1 MPIWLAVLLLTVVFA
16 VLSAWISRRLLDAQ
30 IGWGRALVTSAVVFL
45 GSLPVTVWVFEQADV
60 VDGDRVVVDS
70 PIVLAFVALVLGWMF
85 AVVVI
90 ILVTLEFLWPSR
102 PFGNPVTIVREAFR
116 RRDRARRYAQIVA
129 IASRH
134 GLGMYRGRS
143 DAAREALPQA
153 LVAALA
159 EAGVTFVKLGQVL
172 STREDVLPRDLIE
185 ALSTLQM
192 DSTPIPWHEAE
203 AAIRAELGRPI
214 AEVFAEIDPEP
225 MAAASVAQVHAA
237 TLVSGERVVVKIQRP
252 SARAQVTT
260 DLDILERLARDA
272 ERRTAWAADYGAV
285 ALVAEFSRALTE
297 ELDYRVEV
305 ANAEMLRGAI
315 AKTHAMPL
323 RVPQVFRDLCTH
335 RMIVQERIEGVP
347 FGKVPE
353 GGLEPG
359 AARALADGVL
369 DAVFEQIAVRGVFHA
384 DLHPGNLILCDESA
398 GDKGEVALIDFGAV
412 GVLEASMRRLL
423 VPLLTAMEADDD
435 QAATDIVLLLC
446 EPDPAGVDQASLQ
459 RDVGA
464 IITRVRNAPAGEDVF
479 RLLLDTLRHHR
490 LAMPPSLLLVFRT
503 LGSLEGSLR
512 RIVPGYDMVGQA
524 LTRAPH
530 FARSMLSLRTAA
542 LSAQTQLAVA
552 LEQVR
557 RAPRRLEN
565 ISRALE
571 QGTFSVRLRSFEGA
585 GERRWIEGMLGQ
597 VTSTLVGVT
606 LLATGIALAISS
618 GGPQLTEDVPLFP
631 FLGSVVGLGGL
642 LLLVRSLRA
651 ALRRRDGAG

>member
-1 MPIWLAVLLLTVVFA
+1 MPIWLAVLLLTVAFA
-16 VLSAWISRRLLDAQ
+16 AVSAWISRRLLDAQ
-30 IGWGRALVTSAVVFL
+30 IGWIRALVTATVVFL
-45 GSLPVTVWVFEQADV
+45 GSLPLTVWVFEQADII
-60 VDGDRVVVDS
+60 DGDRVVVES

-90 ILVTLEFLWPSR
+90 VLVTLEFLWPSR
-102 PFGNPVTIVREAFR
+102 PLGNPVTIVRDAFR

-143 DAAREALPQA
+143 DAARDALPQA
-153 LVAALA
+153 LVSALA

-192 DSTPIPWHEAE
+192 DSTPIPWPEAE

-214 AEVFAEIDPEP
+214 AEVFAAIETEP

-260 DLDILERLARDA
+260 DLDILERLAWDA

-285 ALVAEFSRALTE
+285 ALVTEFSRALTE

-305 ANAEMLRGAI
+305 ANTEMLRGAI
-315 AKTHAMPL
+315 AKTHAMSL
-323 RVPQVFRDLCTH
+323 RVPGVFTELCTQQ
-335 RMIVQERIEGVP
+335 MIVQERIEGVP
-347 FGKVPE
+347 FGKLPP
-353 GGLEPG
+353 GALEPT
-359 AARALADGVL
+359 AARALVDGVL

-384 DLHPGNLILCDESA
+384 DLHPGNLILCD
-398 GDKGEVALIDFGAV
+398 DGEVALIDFGAV
-412 GVLEASMRRLL
+412 GLLEASMRRLL
-423 VPLLTAMEADDD
+423 VPLLTAIAADDD

-446 EPDPAGVDQASLQ
+446 EPDPAGVDQTSLQ

-512 RIVPGYDMVGQA
+512 RVVPGYDMVGQA

-542 LSAQTQLAVA
+542 LSAQTQFAVA

-565 ISRALE
+565 ISRSLE

-585 GERRWIEGMLGQ
+585 GERRWIEGLLGQ

-618 GGPQLTEDVPLFP
+618 GGPHLTDDVALFP
-631 FLGSVVGLGGL
+631 FLGSVIGLGGL

-651 ALRRRDGAG
+651 ALRRRDGTG

>member
-1 MPIWLAVLLLTVVFA
+1 MPIWLAVLLLTAAFA
-16 VLSAWISRRLLDAQ
+16 ALSAWVSRRLLDAQ
-30 IGWGRALVTSAVVFL
+30 IGWVRALVTSAVVFL
-45 GSLPVTVWVFEQADV
+45 GSLPLTAWVFEQADV
-60 VDGDRVVVDS
+60 IDGDRVVVES
-70 PIVLAFVALVLGWMF
+70 PIVVAFVALVLGWIF
-85 AVVVI
+85 AVVVV

-102 PFGNPVTIVREAFR
+102 PLGNPVTIVREAFR

-192 DSTPIPWHEAE
+192 DSTPIPWPEAE

-214 AEVFAEIDPEP
+214 ADVFAVIEPEP

-237 TLVSGERVVVKIQRP
+237 TLVSGESVVVKIQRP

-323 RVPQVFRDLCTH
+323 RVPQVYRDLCTQ

-347 FGKVPE
+347 FGKLPE
-353 GGLEPG
+353 GAVEPD
-359 AARALADGVL
+359 AARELADGVL

-384 DLHPGNLILCDESA
+384 DLHPGNLILCE
-398 GDKGEVALIDFGAV
+398 GGEVALIDFGAV

-446 EPDPAGVDQASLQ
+446 EPDPDGVDQASLQ

-512 RIVPGYDMVGQA
+512 RVSPGYDMVGQA
-524 LTRAPH
+524 LSRAPH

-542 LSAQTQLAVA
+542 LSAQTQLVLA

-565 ISRALE
+565 ISRSLE
-571 QGTFSVRLRSFEGA
+571 QGTFSVRLRSFEST

-597 VTSTLVGVT
+597 LTSTLVGVT

-651 ALRRRDGAG
+651 ALRRRDSST

>member
-1 MPIWLAVLLLTVVFA
+1 MPIWLAVLLLTVAFA
-16 VLSAWISRRLLDAQ
+16 AVSAWISRRLLDAQ
-30 IGWGRALVTSAVVFL
+30 IGWIRALVTATVVFL
-45 GSLPVTVWVFEQADV
+45 GSLPLTVWVFEQADII
-60 VDGDRVVVDS
+60 DGDRVVVES

-90 ILVTLEFLWPSR
+90 VLVTLEFLWPSR
-102 PFGNPVTIVREAFR
+102 PLGNPVTIVRDAFR

-143 DAAREALPQA
+143 DAARDALPQA
-153 LVAALA
+153 LVSALA

-192 DSTPIPWHEAE
+192 DSTPIPWPEAE

-214 AEVFAEIDPEP
+214 AEVFAAIETEP

-272 ERRTAWAADYGAV
+272 ERRTTWAADYGAV
-285 ALVAEFSRALTE
+285 ALVTEFSRALTE

-305 ANAEMLRGAI
+305 ANTEMLRGAI

-323 RVPQVFRDLCTH
+323 RVPGVFTELCTQQ
-335 RMIVQERIEGVP
+335 MIVQERIDGVP
-347 FGKVPE
+347 FGKLPPDA
-353 GGLEPG
+353 LEPT
-359 AARALADGVL
+359 AARELVDGVL

-384 DLHPGNLILCDESA
+384 DLHPGNLILCD
-398 GDKGEVALIDFGAV
+398 DGEVALIDFGAV
-412 GVLEASMRRLL
+412 GLLEASMRRLL
-423 VPLLTAMEADDD
+423 VPLLTAIAADDD

-446 EPDPAGVDQASLQ
+446 EPDPAGVDQTSLQ

-512 RIVPGYDMVGQA
+512 RVVPGYDMVGQA

-542 LSAQTQLAVA
+542 LSAQTQFAVA
-552 LEQVR
+552 VEQVR

-565 ISRALE
+565 ISRSLE

-585 GERRWIEGMLGQ
+585 GERRGIEGVLGQ

-618 GGPQLTEDVPLFP
+618 GGPHLTDDVALFP
-631 FLGSVVGLGGL
+631 FLGSVIGLGGL

-651 ALRRRDGAG
+651 ALRRRDGTG

>member
-1 MPIWLAVLLLTVVFA
+1 MPIWLAVLLLTVAFA
-16 VLSAWISRRLLDAQ
+16 VVSAWISRRLLDAQ
-30 IGWGRALVTSAVVFL
+30 IGWVRALLTSAVVFL
-45 GSLPVTVWVFEQADV
+45 GSLPLTVWVFEQADI
-60 VDGDRVVVDS
+60 VDGDRVVVES

-102 PFGNPVTIVREAFR
+102 PLGNPVTIVREAFR

-192 DSTPIPWHEAE
+192 DSTPIPWPEAE

-214 AEVFAEIDPEP
+214 ADVFAVIEPEP

-237 TLVSGERVVVKIQRP
+237 TLVSGESVVVKIQRP

-323 RVPQVFRDLCTH
+323 RVPQVYRDLCTP

-347 FGKVPE
+347 FGKLPE
-353 GGLEPG
+353 GAVEPD
-359 AARALADGVL
+359 AARELADGVL

-384 DLHPGNLILCDESA
+384 DLHPGNLILCE
-398 GDKGEVALIDFGAV
+398 GGEVALIDFGAV

-446 EPDPAGVDQASLQ
+446 EPDPDGVDQASLQ

-512 RIVPGYDMVGQA
+512 RVSPGYDMVGQA
-524 LTRAPH
+524 LSRAPH

-542 LSAQTQLAVA
+542 LSAQTQLVLA

-565 ISRALE
+565 ISRSLE

-597 VTSTLVGVT
+597 LTSTLVGVT

-651 ALRRRDGAG
+651 ALRRRDGSA

>member
-1 MPIWLAVLLLTVVFA
+1 MPIWLAVLLLTAAFA
-16 VLSAWISRRLLDAQ
+16 ALSAWVSRRLLDAQ
-30 IGWGRALVTSAVVFL
+30 IGWVRALVTSAVVFL
-45 GSLPVTVWVFEQADV
+45 GSLPLTAWVFEQADV
-60 VDGDRVVVDS
+60 IDGDRVVVES
-70 PIVLAFVALVLGWMF
+70 PIVVAFVALVLGWIF
-85 AVVVI
+85 AVVVV

-102 PFGNPVTIVREAFR
+102 PLGNPVTIVREAFR

-143 DAAREALPQA
+143 DAARDALPQA

-192 DSTPIPWHEAE
+192 DSTPIPWPEAE
-203 AAIRAELGRPI
+203 AAIRAELRRPI
-214 AEVFAEIDPEP
+214 TEVFAEIESEP

-297 ELDYRVEV
+297 ELDYRIEV

-323 RVPQVFRDLCTH
+323 RVPRVVPDLCTQ

-347 FGKVPE
+347 FGKLPE
-353 GGLEPG
+353 GVVEPG

-384 DLHPGNLILCDESA
+384 DLHPGNLILCD
-398 GDKGEVALIDFGAV
+398 DGEVALIDFGAV
-412 GVLEASMRRLL
+412 GILEASMRRLL
-423 VPLLTAMEADDD
+423 VPLLTAIAADDD

-446 EPDPAGVDQASLQ
+446 EPDPAGADQAALQ

-512 RIVPGYDMVGQA
+512 RVYPGYDMVGQA

-542 LSAQTQLAVA
+542 LSAQTQLVLA

-557 RAPRRLEN
+557 RVPRRLEN
-565 ISRALE
+565 ISRSLE

>member
-1 MPIWLAVLLLTVVFA
+1 MPIWLAVLLLTAAFA
-16 VLSAWISRRLLDAQ
+16 ALSAWVSRRLLDAQ
-30 IGWGRALVTSAVVFL
+30 IGWVRALVTSAVVFL
-45 GSLPVTVWVFEQADV
+45 GSLPLTAWVFEQADV
-60 VDGDRVVVDS
+60 IDGDRVVVES
-70 PIVLAFVALVLGWMF
+70 PIVVAFVALVLGWIF
-85 AVVVI
+85 AVVVV

-102 PFGNPVTIVREAFR
+102 PLGNPVTIVREAFR

-143 DAAREALPQA
+143 DAARDALPQA

-192 DSTPIPWHEAE
+192 DSTPIPWPEAE
-203 AAIRAELGRPI
+203 AAIRAELRRPI
-214 AEVFAEIDPEP
+214 TEVFAEIESEP

-297 ELDYRVEV
+297 ELDYRIEV

-315 AKTHAMPL
+315 TKTHAMPL
-323 RVPQVFRDLCTH
+323 RVPRVFPDLCTQ

-347 FGKVPE
+347 FGKLPE
-353 GGLEPG
+353 GVVEPG

-384 DLHPGNLILCDESA
+384 DLHPGNLILCD
-398 GDKGEVALIDFGAV
+398 DGEVALIDFGAV
-412 GVLEASMRRLL
+412 GILEASMRRLL
-423 VPLLTAMEADDD
+423 VPLLTAIAADDD

-446 EPDPAGVDQASLQ
+446 EPDPAGADQAALQ

-512 RIVPGYDMVGQA
+512 RVYPGYDMVGQA

-530 FARSMLSLRTAA
+530 FARSMLSLRAAA
-542 LSAQTQLAVA
+542 LSAQTQLVLA

-557 RAPRRLEN
+557 RVPRRLEN
-565 ISRALE
+565 ISRSLE

>member
-1 MPIWLAVLLLTVVFA
+1 MPIWLAVLLLTVLFA
-16 VLSAWISRRLLDAQ
+16 VLSAWVSRRLLDAQ
-30 IGWGRALVTSAVVFL
+30 IGWVRALVTSAVVFL
-45 GSLPVTVWVFEQADV
+45 GSLPLTVWVFEQADI
-60 VDGDRVVVDS
+60 VDGDRVVVES

-102 PFGNPVTIVREAFR
+102 PLGNPVTIVREAFR

-192 DSTPIPWHEAE
+192 DSTPIPWPEAE

-214 AEVFAEIDPEP
+214 ADVFAVIEPEP

-237 TLVSGERVVVKIQRP
+237 TLVSGESVVVKIQRP

-323 RVPQVFRDLCTH
+323 RVPQVYRDLCTQ

-347 FGKVPE
+347 FGKLPE
-353 GGLEPG
+353 GAVEPA
-359 AARALADGVL
+359 AARALVDGVL

-384 DLHPGNLILCDESA
+384 DLHPGNLILCED
-398 GDKGEVALIDFGAV
+398 GEVALIDFGAV

-446 EPDPAGVDQASLQ
+446 EPDPDGVDQASLQ

-512 RIVPGYDMVGQA
+512 RVSPGYDMVGQA
-524 LTRAPH
+524 LSRAPH

-542 LSAQTQLAVA
+542 LSAQTQLVLA

-557 RAPRRLEN
+557 RSPRRLEN
-565 ISRALE
+565 ISRSLE

>member
-1 MPIWLAVLLLTVVFA
+1 MPIWLAVLLLTAAFA
-16 VLSAWISRRLLDAQ
+16 ALSAWVSRRLLDAQ
-30 IGWGRALVTSAVVFL
+30 IGWVRALVTSAVVFL
-45 GSLPVTVWVFEQADV
+45 GSLPLTAWVFEQADV
-60 VDGDRVVVDS
+60 IDGDRVVVES
-70 PIVLAFVALVLGWMF
+70 PIVVAFVALVLGWIF
-85 AVVVI
+85 AVVVV

-102 PFGNPVTIVREAFR
+102 PLGNPVTIVREAFR

-143 DAAREALPQA
+143 DAARDALPQA

-192 DSTPIPWHEAE
+192 DSTPIPWPEAE
-203 AAIRAELGRPI
+203 AAIRAELRRPI
-214 AEVFAEIDPEP
+214 TEVFAEIESEP

-252 SARAQVTT
+252 SARAPVTT

-297 ELDYRVEV
+297 ELDYRIEV

-323 RVPQVFRDLCTH
+323 RVPRVFPDLCTQ

-347 FGKVPE
+347 FGKLPE
-353 GGLEPG
+353 GVVEPG

-384 DLHPGNLILCDESA
+384 DLHPGNLILCD
-398 GDKGEVALIDFGAV
+398 DGEVALIDFGAV
-412 GVLEASMRRLL
+412 GILEASMRRLL
-423 VPLLTAMEADDD
+423 VPLLTAIAADDD

-446 EPDPAGVDQASLQ
+446 EPDPAGADQAALQ

-512 RIVPGYDMVGQA
+512 RVYPGYDMVGQA

-530 FARSMLSLRTAA
+530 FARSMLSLRAAA
-542 LSAQTQLAVA
+542 LSAQTQLVLA

-557 RAPRRLEN
+557 RVPRRLEN
-565 ISRALE
+565 ISRSLE

>member
-1 MPIWLAVLLLTVVFA
+1 MPIWLAVLLLTAAFA
-16 VLSAWISRRLLDAQ
+16 ALSAWVSRRLLDAQ
-30 IGWGRALVTSAVVFL
+30 IGWVRALVTSAVVFL
-45 GSLPVTVWVFEQADV
+45 GSLPLTAWVFEQADV
-60 VDGDRVVVDS
+60 IDGDRVVVES
-70 PIVLAFVALVLGWMF
+70 PIVVAFVALVLGWIF
-85 AVVVI
+85 AVVVV

-102 PFGNPVTIVREAFR
+102 PLGNPVTIVREAFR

-143 DAAREALPQA
+143 DAARDALPQA

-192 DSTPIPWHEAE
+192 DSTPIPWPEAE
-203 AAIRAELGRPI
+203 AAIRAELRRPI
-214 AEVFAEIDPEP
+214 TEVFAEIESEP

-297 ELDYRVEV
+297 ELDYRIEV

-323 RVPQVFRDLCTH
+323 RVPRVFPDLCTQ

-347 FGKVPE
+347 FGKLPE
-353 GGLEPG
+353 GVVEPG

-384 DLHPGNLILCDESA
+384 DLHPGNLILCD
-398 GDKGEVALIDFGAV
+398 DGEVALIDFGAV
-412 GVLEASMRRLL
+412 GILEASMRRLL
-423 VPLLTAMEADDD
+423 VPLLTAIAADDD

-446 EPDPAGVDQASLQ
+446 EPDPAGADQAALQ

-512 RIVPGYDMVGQA
+512 RVYPGYDMVGQA
-524 LTRAPH
+524 LARAPH

-542 LSAQTQLAVA
+542 LSAQTQLVLA

-557 RAPRRLEN
+557 RVPRRLEN
-565 ISRALE
+565 ISRSLE

>member
-1 MPIWLAVLLLTVVFA
+1 MPIWLAVLLLTAAFA
-16 VLSAWISRRLLDAQ
+16 ALSAWVSRRLLDAQ
-30 IGWGRALVTSAVVFL
+30 IGWVRALVTSAVVFL
-45 GSLPVTVWVFEQADV
+45 GSLPLTAWVFEQADV
-60 VDGDRVVVDS
+60 IDGDRVVVES
-70 PIVLAFVALVLGWMF
+70 PIVVAFVALVLGWIF
-85 AVVVI
+85 AVVVV

-102 PFGNPVTIVREAFR
+102 PLGNPVTIVREAFR

-143 DAAREALPQA
+143 DAARDALPQA

-192 DSTPIPWHEAE
+192 DSTPIPWPEAE
-203 AAIRAELGRPI
+203 AAIRAELRRPI
-214 AEVFAEIDPEP
+214 TEVFAEIESEP

-252 SARAQVTT
+252 SARAPVTT

-297 ELDYRVEV
+297 ELDYRIEV

-323 RVPQVFRDLCTH
+323 RVPRVFPDLCTQ

-347 FGKVPE
+347 FGKLPE
-353 GGLEPG
+353 GVVEPG

-369 DAVFEQIAVRGVFHA
+369 DAVFEQIAVRGVFHS
-384 DLHPGNLILCDESA
+384 DLHPGNLILCD
-398 GDKGEVALIDFGAV
+398 DGEVALIDFGAV
-412 GVLEASMRRLL
+412 GILEASMRRLL
-423 VPLLTAMEADDD
+423 VPLLTAIAADDD

-446 EPDPAGVDQASLQ
+446 EPDPAGADQAALQ

-512 RIVPGYDMVGQA
+512 RVYPGYDMVGQA

-542 LSAQTQLAVA
+542 LSAQTQLVLA

-557 RAPRRLEN
+557 RVPRRLEN
-565 ISRALE
+565 ISRSLE

>member
-1 MPIWLAVLLLTVVFA
+1 MPIWLAVLLLTAAFA
-16 VLSAWISRRLLDAQ
+16 ALSAWVSRRLLDAQ
-30 IGWGRALVTSAVVFL
+30 IGWVRALVTSAVVFL
-45 GSLPVTVWVFEQADV
+45 GSLPLTAWVFEQADV
-60 VDGDRVVVDS
+60 IDGDRVVVES
-70 PIVLAFVALVLGWMF
+70 PIVVAFVALVLGWIF
-85 AVVVI
+85 AVVVV

-102 PFGNPVTIVREAFR
+102 PLGNPVTIVREAFR

-143 DAAREALPQA
+143 DAARDALPQA

-192 DSTPIPWHEAE
+192 DSTPIPWPEAE
-203 AAIRAELGRPI
+203 AAIRAELRRPI
-214 AEVFAEIDPEP
+214 TEVFAEIESEP

-297 ELDYRVEV
+297 ELDYRIEV

-323 RVPQVFRDLCTH
+323 RVPRVFPDLCTQ

-347 FGKVPE
+347 FGKLPE
-353 GGLEPG
+353 GAVEPG

-384 DLHPGNLILCDESA
+384 DLHPGNLILCD
-398 GDKGEVALIDFGAV
+398 DGEVALIDFGAV
-412 GVLEASMRRLL
+412 GILEASMRRLL
-423 VPLLTAMEADDD
+423 VPLLTAIAADDD

-446 EPDPAGVDQASLQ
+446 EPDPAGADQAALQ

-479 RLLLDTLRHHR
+479 RFLLDTLRHHR

-512 RIVPGYDMVGQA
+512 RVYPGYDMVGQA

-542 LSAQTQLAVA
+542 LSAQTQLVLA

-557 RAPRRLEN
+557 RVPRRLEN
-565 ISRALE
+565 ISRSLE

>member
-1 MPIWLAVLLLTVVFA
+1 MPIWLAVLLLTAAFA
-16 VLSAWISRRLLDAQ
+16 ALSAWVSRRLLDAQ
-30 IGWGRALVTSAVVFL
+30 IGWVRALVTSAVVFL
-45 GSLPVTVWVFEQADV
+45 GSLPLTAWVFEQADV
-60 VDGDRVVVDS
+60 IDGDRVVVES
-70 PIVLAFVALVLGWMF
+70 PIVVAFVALVLGWIF
-85 AVVVI
+85 AVVVV

-102 PFGNPVTIVREAFR
+102 PLGNPVTIVREAFR

-143 DAAREALPQA
+143 DAARDALPQA

-192 DSTPIPWHEAE
+192 DSTPIPWPEAE
-203 AAIRAELGRPI
+203 AAIRAELRRPI
-214 AEVFAEIDPEP
+214 TEVFAEIESEP

-297 ELDYRVEV
+297 ELDYRIEV

-323 RVPQVFRDLCTH
+323 RVPRVFPDLCTQ

-347 FGKVPE
+347 FGKLPE
-353 GGLEPG
+353 GAVEPG

-384 DLHPGNLILCDESA
+384 DLHPGNLILCD
-398 GDKGEVALIDFGAV
+398 DGEVALIDFGAV
-412 GVLEASMRRLL
+412 GILEASMRRLL
-423 VPLLTAMEADDD
+423 VPLLTAIAADDD

-446 EPDPAGVDQASLQ
+446 EPDPAGADQAALQ

-512 RIVPGYDMVGQA
+512 RVYPGYDMVGQA

-530 FARSMLSLRTAA
+530 FARSMLSLRAAA
-542 LSAQTQLAVA
+542 LSAQTQLVLA

-557 RAPRRLEN
+557 RVPRRLEN
-565 ISRALE
+565 ISRSLE

>member
-1 MPIWLAVLLLTVVFA
+1 MPIWLAVLLLTVAFA
-16 VLSAWISRRLLDAQ
+16 VVSAWISRRLLDAQ
-30 IGWGRALVTSAVVFL
+30 IGWVRALLTSAVVFL
-45 GSLPVTVWVFEQADV
+45 GSLPLTVWVFEQADI
-60 VDGDRVVVDS
+60 VDGDRVVVES

-102 PFGNPVTIVREAFR
+102 PLGNPVTIVREAFR

-192 DSTPIPWHEAE
+192 DSTPIPWPEAE

-214 AEVFAEIDPEP
+214 ADVFAVIEPEP

-237 TLVSGERVVVKIQRP
+237 TLVSGESVVVKIQRP

-323 RVPQVFRDLCTH
+323 RVPQVYRDLCTQ

-347 FGKVPE
+347 FGKLPE
-353 GGLEPG
+353 GAVEPD
-359 AARALADGVL
+359 AARELADGVL

-384 DLHPGNLILCDESA
+384 DLHPGNLILCE
-398 GDKGEVALIDFGAV
+398 GGEVALIDFGAV

-446 EPDPAGVDQASLQ
+446 EPDPDGVDQASLQ

-512 RIVPGYDMVGQA
+512 RVSPGYDMVGQA
-524 LTRAPH
+524 LSRAPH

-542 LSAQTQLAVA
+542 LSAQTQLVLA

-565 ISRALE
+565 ISRSLE

-597 VTSTLVGVT
+597 LTSTLVGVT

-651 ALRRRDGAG
+651 ALRRRDGSG

>member
-1 MPIWLAVLLLTVVFA
+1 MPVWLAVLLLTVAFA
-16 VLSAWISRRLLDAQ
+16 MLSAWVSRRLLDAQ
-30 IGWGRALVTSAVVFL
+30 IGWIRALVTSAVVFL
-45 GSLPVTVWVFEQADV
+45 GSLPLTGWVFEQTDV
-60 VDGDRVVVDS
+60 IDGDRVLVDS
-70 PIVLAFVALVLGWMF
+70 PIVLAFVALVLGWIF

-90 ILVTLEFLWPSR
+90 VLVTLEFLWPSR
-102 PFGNPVTIVREAFR
+102 PLGNPVTMVRDAFR

-143 DAAREALPQA
+143 HAARDALPQA

-172 STREDVLPRDLIE
+172 STREDVLPRDLID
-185 ALSTLQM
+185 ALATLQM
-192 DSTPIPWHEAE
+192 DSTPIPWSDAE

-214 AEVFAEIDPEP
+214 ADVFASIEPEP
-225 MAAASVAQVHAA
+225 LAAASVAQVHAA

-272 ERRTAWAADYGAV
+272 ERRTDWAADYGAV
-285 ALVAEFSRALTE
+285 ALVTEFSRALTE

-323 RVPQVFRDLCTH
+323 RIPETFRELCTQ
-335 RMIVQERIEGVP
+335 RMIVQERIDGLP
-347 FGKVPE
+347 FGKLPP
-353 GGLEPG
+353 GALEPG
-359 AARALADGVL
+359 DARALADGVL

-384 DLHPGNLILCDESA
+384 DLHPGNLILCDDGA
-398 GDKGEVALIDFGAV
+398 VALIDFGAV

-423 VPLLTAMEADDD
+423 VPLLTAIAADDD
-435 QAATDIVLLLC
+435 RAATDIVLLLC
-446 EPDPAGVDQASLQ
+446 EPDPSGVDQAALQ
-459 RDVGA
+459 RDIGA

-490 LAMPPSLLLVFRT
+490 LALPPSLLLVFRT

-512 RIVPGYDMVGQA
+512 RVAPGYDMVGQA

-542 LSAQTQLAVA
+542 LSAQTQLALA

-557 RAPRRLEN
+557 RVPRRIEN
-565 ISRALE
+565 ISRSLE
-571 QGTFSVRLRSFEGA
+571 AGTFSVRLRSFEGT
-585 GERRWIEGMLGQ
+585 GERRWIEGLLGQ
-597 VTSTLVGVT
+597 VTSTIVGVT

-618 GGPQLTEDVPLFP
+618 GGPPLTDDVPLFP

-642 LLLVRSLRA
+642 LLLVRSLRT
-651 ALRRRDGAG
+651 ALRRRGGDSSWSP

>member
-1 MPIWLAVLLLTVVFA
+1 MPIWLAVLLLTAAFA
-16 VLSAWISRRLLDAQ
+16 ALSAWVSRRLLDAQ
-30 IGWGRALVTSAVVFL
+30 IGWVRALVTSAVVFL
-45 GSLPVTVWVFEQADV
+45 GSLPLTAWVFEQADV
-60 VDGDRVVVDS
+60 IDGDRVVVES
-70 PIVLAFVALVLGWMF
+70 PIVVAFVALVLGWIF
-85 AVVVI
+85 AVVVV

-102 PFGNPVTIVREAFR
+102 PLGNPVTIVREAFR

-134 GLGMYRGRS
+134 GLGMCRGRS
-143 DAAREALPQA
+143 DAARDALPQA

-192 DSTPIPWHEAE
+192 DSTPIPWPEAE
-203 AAIRAELGRPI
+203 AAIRAELRRPI
-214 AEVFAEIDPEP
+214 TEVFAEIESEP

-297 ELDYRVEV
+297 ELDYRIEV

-323 RVPQVFRDLCTH
+323 RVPRVFPDLCTQ

-347 FGKVPE
+347 FGKLPE
-353 GGLEPG
+353 GAVEPG

-384 DLHPGNLILCDESA
+384 DLHPGNLILCD
-398 GDKGEVALIDFGAV
+398 DGEVALIDFGAV
-412 GVLEASMRRLL
+412 GMLEASMRRLL
-423 VPLLTAMEADDD
+423 VPLLTAIAADDD

-446 EPDPAGVDQASLQ
+446 EPDPAGADQAALQ

-512 RIVPGYDMVGQA
+512 RVYPGYDMVGQA

-542 LSAQTQLAVA
+542 LSAQTQLVLA

-557 RAPRRLEN
+557 RVPRRLEN
-565 ISRALE
+565 ISRSLE

-618 GGPQLTEDVPLFP
+618 GRPQLTEDVPLFP

>member
-1 MPIWLAVLLLTVVFA
+1 MWAWVAFVLIALIFTVA
-16 VLSAWISRRLLDAQ
+16 AAWVSRRLLDGQ
-30 IGWGRALVTSAVVFL
+30 VGWIRASLTALIVFLACLPLATWAMRETDVLDLDDNVTVSGPIALAFLALVAGWIF
-45 GSLPVTVWVFEQADV
+45 A
-60 VDGDRVVVDS
+60 
-70 PIVLAFVALVLGWMF
+70 IV
-85 AVVVI
+85 VVVI
-90 ILVTLEFLWPSR
+90 VTLEFLWPSHR
-102 PFGNPVTIVREAFR
+102 VRNPVSAIRDAFR
-116 RRDRARRYAQIVA
+116 RRDRARRYAQILA

-134 GLGMYRGRS
+134 GLGAFQNRHGGDDELAS
-143 DAAREALPQA
+143 A
-153 LVAALA
+153 LVAALN

-172 STREDVLPRDLIE
+172 SSREDVLPRDLVD

-192 DSTPIPWHEAE
+192 DSTPIPWAEAE
-203 AAIRAELGRPI
+203 AAITAELGRPI
-214 AEVFAEIDPEP
+214 DEVFASIDPQP
-225 MAAASVAQVHAA
+225 LAAASVAQVHTAR
-237 TLVSGERVVVKIQRP
+237 LRGDGEEPGDEVVVKIQRP
-252 SARAQVTT
+252 RARAQVTT
-260 DLDILERLARDA
+260 DLDILERLARTA
-272 ERRTAWAADYGAV
+272 EARTDWARDYGAV
-285 ALVAEFSRALTE
+285 ALAAEFSRALSD
-297 ELDYRVEV
+297 ELDYRVEA
-305 ANAEMLRGAI
+305 ANTEMLRGAI
-315 AKTHAMPL
+315 ARSSSMTLA
-323 RVPQVFRDLCTH
+323 VPILYEPWCTS
-335 RMIVQERIEGVP
+335 RMIVQQRITGTP
-347 FGKVPE
+347 FSRIATGSLDPDE
-353 GGLEPG
+353 
-359 AARALADGVL
+359 ARRLADGVL
-369 DAVFEQIAVRGVFHA
+369 ESVFEQIAVRGVFHA
-384 DLHPGNLILCDESA
+384 DLHPGNLILCD
-398 GDKGEVALIDFGAV
+398 DGEVALIDFGAV
-412 GVLEASMRRLL
+412 GILEASMRRLL
-423 VPLLTAMEADDD
+423 VPLLTAIAADDD

-446 EPDPAGVDQASLQ
+446 EPDPAGADQAALQ

-512 RIVPGYDMVGQA
+512 RVYPGYDMVGQA

-542 LSAQTQLAVA
+542 LSAQTQLVLA

-557 RAPRRLEN
+557 RVPRRLEN
-565 ISRALE
+565 ISRSLE

>member
-1 MPIWLAVLLLTVVFA
+1 MPIWLAVLLLTAAFA
-16 VLSAWISRRLLDAQ
+16 ALSAWVSRRLLDAQ
-30 IGWGRALVTSAVVFL
+30 IGWVRALVTSAVVFL
-45 GSLPVTVWVFEQADV
+45 GSLPLTAWVFEQADV
-60 VDGDRVVVDS
+60 IDGDRVVVES
-70 PIVLAFVALVLGWMF
+70 PIVVAFVALVLGWIF
-85 AVVVI
+85 AVVVV

-102 PFGNPVTIVREAFR
+102 PLGNPVTIVREAFR

-143 DAAREALPQA
+143 DAARDALPQA

-192 DSTPIPWHEAE
+192 DSTPIPWPEAE
-203 AAIRAELGRPI
+203 AAIRAELRRPI
-214 AEVFAEIDPEP
+214 TEVFAEIESEP

-297 ELDYRVEV
+297 ELDYRIEV

-323 RVPQVFRDLCTH
+323 RVPRVFPDLCTQ

-347 FGKVPE
+347 FGKLPE
-353 GGLEPG
+353 GAVEPG

-384 DLHPGNLILCDESA
+384 DLHPGNLILCD
-398 GDKGEVALIDFGAV
+398 DGEVALIDFGAV
-412 GVLEASMRRLL
+412 GMLEASMRRLL
-423 VPLLTAMEADDD
+423 VPLLTAIAADDD

-446 EPDPAGVDQASLQ
+446 EPDPAGADQAALQ

-512 RIVPGYDMVGQA
+512 RVYPGYDMVGQA

-530 FARSMLSLRTAA
+530 FARSMLSLRAAA
-542 LSAQTQLAVA
+542 LSAQTQLVLA

-557 RAPRRLEN
+557 RVPRRLEN
-565 ISRALE
+565 ISRSLE

>member
-1 MPIWLAVLLLTVVFA
+1 MPIWLAVLLLTAAFA
-16 VLSAWISRRLLDAQ
+16 ALSTWVSRRLLDAQ
-30 IGWGRALVTSAVVFL
+30 IGWVRALVTSAVVFL
-45 GSLPVTVWVFEQADV
+45 GSLPLTAWVFEQADV
-60 VDGDRVVVDS
+60 IDGDRVVVES
-70 PIVLAFVALVLGWMF
+70 PIVVAFVALVLGWIF
-85 AVVVI
+85 AVVVV

-102 PFGNPVTIVREAFR
+102 PLGNPVTIVREAFR

-143 DAAREALPQA
+143 DAARDALPQA

-192 DSTPIPWHEAE
+192 DSTPIPWPEAE
-203 AAIRAELGRPI
+203 AAIRAELRRPI
-214 AEVFAEIDPEP
+214 TEVFAEIESEP

-297 ELDYRVEV
+297 ELDYRIEV

-315 AKTHAMPL
+315 TKTHAMPL
-323 RVPQVFRDLCTH
+323 RVPRVFPDLCTQ

-347 FGKVPE
+347 FGKLPE
-353 GGLEPG
+353 GAVEPG

-384 DLHPGNLILCDESA
+384 DLHPGNLILCD
-398 GDKGEVALIDFGAV
+398 DGEVALIDFGAV
-412 GVLEASMRRLL
+412 GILEASMRRLL
-423 VPLLTAMEADDD
+423 VPLLTAIAADDD

-446 EPDPAGVDQASLQ
+446 EPDPAGADQAALQ

-512 RIVPGYDMVGQA
+512 RVYPGYDMVGQA

-530 FARSMLSLRTAA
+530 FARSMLSLRAAA
-542 LSAQTQLAVA
+542 LSAQTQLVLA

-557 RAPRRLEN
+557 RVPRRLEN
-565 ISRALE
+565 ISRSLE

>member
-1 MPIWLAVLLLTVVFA
+1 MPIWLAVLLLTAAFA
-16 VLSAWISRRLLDAQ
+16 ALSAWVSRRLLDAQ
-30 IGWGRALVTSAVVFL
+30 IGWVRALVTSAVVFL
-45 GSLPVTVWVFEQADV
+45 GSLPLTAWVFEQADV
-60 VDGDRVVVDS
+60 IDGDRVVVES
-70 PIVLAFVALVLGWMF
+70 PIVVAFVALVLGWIF
-85 AVVVI
+85 AVVVV

-102 PFGNPVTIVREAFR
+102 PLGNPVTIVREAFR

-143 DAAREALPQA
+143 DAARDALPQA

-192 DSTPIPWHEAE
+192 DSTPIPWPEAE
-203 AAIRAELGRPI
+203 AAIRAELRRPI
-214 AEVFAEIDPEP
+214 TEVFAEIESEP

-297 ELDYRVEV
+297 ELDYRIEV

-323 RVPQVFRDLCTH
+323 RVPRVFPDLCTQ

-347 FGKVPE
+347 FGKLPE
-353 GGLEPG
+353 GVVEPG

-384 DLHPGNLILCDESA
+384 DLHPGNLILCD
-398 GDKGEVALIDFGAV
+398 DGEVALIDFGAV
-412 GVLEASMRRLL
+412 GILEASMRRLL
-423 VPLLTAMEADDD
+423 VPLLTAIAADDD

-446 EPDPAGVDQASLQ
+446 EPDPAGADQAALQ

-479 RLLLDTLRHHR
+479 RFLLDTLRHHR

-512 RIVPGYDMVGQA
+512 RVYPGYDMVGQA

-530 FARSMLSLRTAA
+530 FARSMLSLRAAA
-542 LSAQTQLAVA
+542 LSAQTQLVLA

-557 RAPRRLEN
+557 RVPRRLEN
-565 ISRALE
+565 ISRSLE

>member
-1 MPIWLAVLLLTVVFA
+1 
-16 VLSAWISRRLLDAQ
+16 
-30 IGWGRALVTSAVVFL
+30 
-45 GSLPVTVWVFEQADV
+45 
-60 VDGDRVVVDS
+60 
-70 PIVLAFVALVLGWMF
+70 
-85 AVVVI
+85 
-90 ILVTLEFLWPSR
+90 
-102 PFGNPVTIVREAFR
+102 
-116 RRDRARRYAQIVA
+116 
-129 IASRH
+129 
-134 GLGMYRGRS
+134 MYRGRS
-143 DAAREALPQA
+143 DAARDALPQA

-192 DSTPIPWHEAE
+192 DSTPIPWPEAE
-203 AAIRAELGRPI
+203 AAIRAELRRPI
-214 AEVFAEIDPEP
+214 TEVFAEIESEP

-297 ELDYRVEV
+297 ELDYRIEV

-323 RVPQVFRDLCTH
+323 RVPRVFPDLCTQ

-347 FGKVPE
+347 FGKLPE
-353 GGLEPG
+353 GVVEPG

-384 DLHPGNLILCDESA
+384 DLHPGNLILCD
-398 GDKGEVALIDFGAV
+398 DGEVALIDFGAV
-412 GVLEASMRRLL
+412 GILEASMRRLL
-423 VPLLTAMEADDD
+423 VPLLTAIAADDD

-446 EPDPAGVDQASLQ
+446 EPDPAGADQAALQ

-479 RLLLDTLRHHR
+479 RFLLDTLRHHR

-512 RIVPGYDMVGQA
+512 RVYPGYDMVGQA

-542 LSAQTQLAVA
+542 LSAQTQLVLA

-557 RAPRRLEN
+557 RVPRRLEN
-565 ISRALE
+565 ISRSLE

>member
-1 MPIWLAVLLLTVVFA
+1 MPIWLAVLLLTAAFA
-16 VLSAWISRRLLDAQ
+16 ALSAWVSRRLLDAQ
-30 IGWGRALVTSAVVFL
+30 IGWVRALVTSAVVFL
-45 GSLPVTVWVFEQADV
+45 GSLPLTAWVFEQADV
-60 VDGDRVVVDS
+60 IDGDRVVVES
-70 PIVLAFVALVLGWMF
+70 PIVVAFVALVLGWIF
-85 AVVVI
+85 AVVVV

-102 PFGNPVTIVREAFR
+102 PLGNPVTIVREAFR

-143 DAAREALPQA
+143 DAARDALPQA

-192 DSTPIPWHEAE
+192 DSTPIPWPEAE
-203 AAIRAELGRPI
+203 AAIRAELRRPI
-214 AEVFAEIDPEP
+214 TEVFAEIESEP

-297 ELDYRVEV
+297 ELDYRIEV

-315 AKTHAMPL
+315 TKTHAMPL
-323 RVPQVFRDLCTH
+323 RVPRVFPDLCTQ

-347 FGKVPE
+347 FGKLPE
-353 GGLEPG
+353 GAVEPG

-384 DLHPGNLILCDESA
+384 DLHPGNLILCD
-398 GDKGEVALIDFGAV
+398 DGEVALIDFGAV
-412 GVLEASMRRLL
+412 GILEASMRRLL
-423 VPLLTAMEADDD
+423 VPLLTAIAADDD

-446 EPDPAGVDQASLQ
+446 EPDPAGADQAALQ

-512 RIVPGYDMVGQA
+512 RVYPGYDMVGQA

-542 LSAQTQLAVA
+542 LSAQTQLVLA

-557 RAPRRLEN
+557 RVPRRLEN
-565 ISRALE
+565 ISRSLE

>member
-1 MPIWLAVLLLTVVFA
+1 MPIWLAVLLLTAAFA
-16 VLSAWISRRLLDAQ
+16 ALSAWVSRRLLDAQ
-30 IGWGRALVTSAVVFL
+30 IGWVRALVTSAVVFL
-45 GSLPVTVWVFEQADV
+45 GSLPLTAWVFEQADV
-60 VDGDRVVVDS
+60 IDGDRVVVES
-70 PIVLAFVALVLGWMF
+70 PIVVAFVALVLGWIF
-85 AVVVI
+85 AVVVV

-102 PFGNPVTIVREAFR
+102 PLGNPVTIVREAFR

-143 DAAREALPQA
+143 DAARDALPQA

-192 DSTPIPWHEAE
+192 DSTPIPWPEAE
-203 AAIRAELGRPI
+203 AAIRAELRRPI
-214 AEVFAEIDPEP
+214 TEVFAEIESEP

-297 ELDYRVEV
+297 ELDYRIEV

-315 AKTHAMPL
+315 TKTHAMPL
-323 RVPQVFRDLCTH
+323 RVPRVFPDLCTQ

-347 FGKVPE
+347 FGKLPE
-353 GGLEPG
+353 GVVEPG

-369 DAVFEQIAVRGVFHA
+369 DAVFEQIAVRGVFHS
-384 DLHPGNLILCDESA
+384 DLHPGNLILCD
-398 GDKGEVALIDFGAV
+398 DGEVALIDFGAV
-412 GVLEASMRRLL
+412 GILEASMRRLL
-423 VPLLTAMEADDD
+423 VPLLTAIAADDD

-446 EPDPAGVDQASLQ
+446 EPDPAGADQAALQ

-512 RIVPGYDMVGQA
+512 RVYPGYDMVGQA

-542 LSAQTQLAVA
+542 LSAQTQLVLA

-557 RAPRRLEN
+557 RVPRRLEN
-565 ISRALE
+565 ISRSLE

>member
-1 MPIWLAVLLLTVVFA
+1 MPIWLAVLLLTAAFA
-16 VLSAWISRRLLDAQ
+16 ALSAWVSRRLLDAQ
-30 IGWGRALVTSAVVFL
+30 IGWVRALVTSAVVFL
-45 GSLPVTVWVFEQADV
+45 GSLPLTAWVFEQADV
-60 VDGDRVVVDS
+60 IDGDRVVVES
-70 PIVLAFVALVLGWMF
+70 PIVVAFVALVLGWIF
-85 AVVVI
+85 AVVVV

-102 PFGNPVTIVREAFR
+102 PLGNPVTIVREAFR

-143 DAAREALPQA
+143 DAARDALPQA

-192 DSTPIPWHEAE
+192 DSTPIPWPEAE
-203 AAIRAELGRPI
+203 AAIRAELRRPI
-214 AEVFAEIDPEP
+214 TEVFAEIESEP

-252 SARAQVTT
+252 SARAPVTT

-297 ELDYRVEV
+297 ELDYRIEV

-315 AKTHAMPL
+315 TKTHAMPL
-323 RVPQVFRDLCTH
+323 RVPRVFPDLCTQ

-347 FGKVPE
+347 FGKLPE
-353 GGLEPG
+353 GVVEPG

-384 DLHPGNLILCDESA
+384 DLHPGNLILCD
-398 GDKGEVALIDFGAV
+398 DGEVALIDFGAV
-412 GVLEASMRRLL
+412 GILEASMRRLL
-423 VPLLTAMEADDD
+423 VPLLTAIAADDD

-446 EPDPAGVDQASLQ
+446 EPDPAGADQAALQ

-512 RIVPGYDMVGQA
+512 RVYPGYDMVGQA

-542 LSAQTQLAVA
+542 LSAQTQLVLA

-557 RAPRRLEN
+557 RVPRRLEN
-565 ISRALE
+565 ISRSLE

>member
-1 MPIWLAVLLLTVVFA
+1 MPIWLAVLLLTAAFA
-16 VLSAWISRRLLDAQ
+16 ALSAWVSRRLLDAQ
-30 IGWGRALVTSAVVFL
+30 IGWVRALVTSAVVFL
-45 GSLPVTVWVFEQADV
+45 GSLPLTAWVFEQADV
-60 VDGDRVVVDS
+60 IDGDRVVVES
-70 PIVLAFVALVLGWMF
+70 PIVVAFVALVLGWIF
-85 AVVVI
+85 AVVVV

-102 PFGNPVTIVREAFR
+102 PLGNPVTIVREAFR

-143 DAAREALPQA
+143 DAARDALPQA

-192 DSTPIPWHEAE
+192 DSTPIPWPEAE
-203 AAIRAELGRPI
+203 AAIRAELRRPI
-214 AEVFAEIDPEP
+214 TEVFAEIESEP

-297 ELDYRVEV
+297 ELDYRIEV

-323 RVPQVFRDLCTH
+323 RVPRVFPDLCTQ

-347 FGKVPE
+347 FGKLPE
-353 GGLEPG
+353 GVVEPG

-384 DLHPGNLILCDESA
+384 DLHPGNLILCD
-398 GDKGEVALIDFGAV
+398 DGEVALIDFGAV
-412 GVLEASMRRLL
+412 GILEASMRRLL
-423 VPLLTAMEADDD
+423 VPLLTAIAADDD

-446 EPDPAGVDQASLQ
+446 EPDPAGADQAALQ

-512 RIVPGYDMVGQA
+512 RVYPGYDMVGQA

-530 FARSMLSLRTAA
+530 FARSMLSLRAAA
-542 LSAQTQLAVA
+542 LSAQTQLVLA

-557 RAPRRLEN
+557 RVPRRLEN
-565 ISRALE
+565 ISRSLE